1 MKSDCLFCKLSHDP
15 DTVIWENDEFA
26 AIKDIHPKARIH
38 LLILPK
44 QHTDNLNN
52 LTPEMAGRLVAAIQ
66 EVAKAQQIDSGYQV
80 HLNVGR
86 AGGQEIDHV
95 HAHLLAD

>member
-1 MKSDCLFCKLSHDP
+1 MKPDCLFCKLAHDP

-26 AIKDIHPKARIH
+26 AIKDIHPKTRIH
-38 LLILPK
+38 LLVIPK
-44 QHTDNLNN
+44 QHTDNLNS

-66 EVAKAQQIDSGYQV
+66 EVAKARQVDKAYQV
-80 HLNVGR
+80 HVNVGR
-86 AGGQEIDHV
+86 AAGQEVDHV